1 MGEPAMM
8 PGFRQS
14 MAWLHTWSGLLLGWL
29 LYAVFFTGTTAY
41 FNQEITAWMTP
52 ESVEQ
57 ADPRTAAVNAQAWLA
72 RHHPDAVTWDV
83 MLPASRGGETRLSW
97 TEASSP
103 TASDAARGSMRL
115 NGRGLDTPVPRPTAG
130 GQFLYGFHYELHYVP
145 YRTARWIVGLSAMF
159 MLVAIVSGIVTHK
172 KIFADFFML
181 RFGKGQRSWL
191 DAHNV
196 TAVLALPFHLMITY
210 TGLVALMHMYMPW
223 PDMMRPKPPRFA
235 PMTIEASAAPSAPL
249 TALLPLLTQASQEW
263 GGVQAVRI
271 KYQHPGHADARIT
284 LFPSGA
290 DSIAEHHGAQIF
302 DGATGALIT
311 PPPSTSNTHI
321 VESAMVGLHAGRYA
335 APTLRWLYFLSGLGG
350 TVMIGTGLLLWIVKR
365 RQRLPDPEHPYF
377 GFRIVERLN
386 IGTIVG
392 LPAGVAAYFL
402 ANRLLSTD
410 AVGRADWEIRC
421 LFITWTALLVWS
433 IVRPAKSAW
442 VEALTVCALLYAL
455 VPIVSAL
462 TTTRG
467 LFSSLITRDWVFVS
481 FDLVM
486 LITAALLTLAV
497 RKLASHTPKAAPRR
511 KPRPS
516 VEAAA

>member
-1 MGEPAMM
+1 MM

-14 MAWLHTWSGLLLGWL
+14 MAWLHTWSGLVLGWL

-52 ESVEQ
+52 ENIAQ
-57 ADPRTAAVNAQAWLA
+57 ADPRAAAVNAQAWLA

-83 MLPASRGGETRLSW
+83 MLPEFRGGETRLGW
-97 TEASSP
+97 T
-103 TASDAARGSMRL
+103 DAPLPAGDATRRSMKL
-115 NGRGLDTPVPRPTAG
+115 DGQGLDTPAPRPTAG
-130 GQFLYGFHYELHYVP
+130 GQFLYGFHYELYYVP
-145 YRTARWIVGLSAMF
+145 YRTARWIVGLGAMF

-210 TGLVALMHMYMPW
+210 TGLIALMHMYMPW
-223 PDMMRPKPPRFA
+223 PDMMRPRSPRAA
-235 PMTIEASAAPSAPL
+235 PMAVEASAAPSAPL
-249 TALLPLLTQASQEW
+249 TALQPLLTRASRAW
-263 GGVQAVRI
+263 GGVQAARI
-271 KYQHPGHADARIT
+271 KYQHPGHTDARIT
-284 LFPSGA
+284 LFPSTTQ
-290 DSIAEHHGAQIF
+290 SIAEHHGAQIF
-302 DGATGALIT
+302 DGTTGATIT

-321 VESAMVGLHAGRYA
+321 VESGMVGLHAGRYA

-350 TVMIGTGLLLWIVKR
+350 TAMIATGLVLWTVKR
-365 RQRLPDPEHPYF
+365 RQRLPDPEHPHV

-402 ANRLLSTD
+402 ANRLLVLD

-421 LFITWTALLVWS
+421 LFIMWTVFLVWS
-433 IVRPAKSAW
+433 TCRPARRAW
-442 VEALTVCALLYAL
+442 VEALTMCALLYTL
-455 VPIVSAL
+455 VPVVSAF
-462 TTTRG
+462 TTPRG
-467 LFSSLITRDWVFVS
+467 LFSSLITGDWVFVG

-486 LITAALLTLAV
+486 LATAALSALAAWKIGPRSPRNV
-497 RKLASHTPKAAPRR
+497 IRR
-511 KPRPS
+511 KARSPLELS
-516 VEAAA
+516 C